1 MRYCILFMCMF
12 ISGMLNLKA
21 ETKAIIKNAWIET
34 NISQHDQPGLALH
47 FDFDLSGAKNKL
59 IGCQAMFFSRPG
71 GWALRDKNNKYRL
84 SPSLNYVA
92 AFDYFRAK
100 TNDQKIENMSIFIP
114 AEELHLNY
122 GHRYRIYVQLSIY
135 SNPGKNGEFLAESD
149 YLPVVIDMTN
159 PNLIRTVADYSGNVT
174 VAEAEETARKRRNGE
189 VATARPV
196 VTKDPK
202 NPSAKSPEEPRT
214 TWSSKKAKRVSVD
227 PATFWKK
234 EEVDSAS
241 MPKVYIEF

>member
-1 MRYCILFMCMF
+1 MKYNLLLLCILICGALTMNAE
-12 ISGMLNLKA
+12 SKA
-21 ETKAIIKNAWIET
+21 LIKNVWIET
-34 NISQHDQPGLALH
+34 NVEKNDQPGLAIH
-47 FDFDLSGAKNKL
+47 FDFDLSGAKDKL

-135 SNPGKNGEFLAESD
+135 SDPGKNGEFLAESD
-149 YLPVVIDMTN
+149 YLPVIIDMTN
-159 PNLIRTVADYSGNVT
+159 PNTIKSQPDFSGSVT
-174 VAEAEETARKRRNGE
+174 VAEAEEAAKKRRNGE

-196 VTKDPK
+196 VTKDPN
-202 NPSAKSPEEPRT
+202 NPNATTSPEEPRT
-214 TWSSKKAKRVSVD
+214 TWSSKKIKRVSID
-227 PATFWKK
+227 PATFWTKQ
-234 EEVDSAS
+234 EVDSAS
-241 MPKVYIEF
+241 LPKVYIE

>member
-1 MRYCILFMCMF
+1 MMLCIFLT
-12 ISGMLNLKA
+12 GMLNLKA
-21 ETKAIIKNAWIET
+21 ETKAVIKNAWIET
-34 NISQHDQPGLALH
+34 DMEKNDQPGLAMH
-47 FDFDLSGAKNKL
+47 FDFDLSGAKDKL
-59 IGCQAMFFSRPG
+59 IGCQVMFFSRPG

-100 TNDQKIENMSIFIP
+100 SNEQKIENMSIFIP

-149 YLPVVIDMTN
+149 YFPVIIDMTN
-159 PNLIRTVADYSGNVT
+159 PNTMKAVPDFSGSVT
-174 VAEAEETARKRRNGE
+174 VAEAEEAAKKRRSGE
-189 VATARPV
+189 VASATRPV
-196 VTKDPK
+196 VTKDPN
-202 NPSAKSPEEPRT
+202 NPNASNPREPKT
-214 TWSSKKAKRVSVD
+214 TWSSKKIKRVSID
-227 PATFWKK
+227 PATFWQK

-241 MPKVYIEF
+241 LPKVYIEY

>member
-1 MRYCILFMCMF
+1 MRYYILLLCMF
-12 ISGMLNLKA
+12 LSGILTLNAGSKA
-21 ETKAIIKNAWIET
+21 TIKNTWIET
-34 NISQHDQPGLALH
+34 NVEKNDQPGLAMH
-47 FDFDLSGAKNKL
+47 FDFDLSGAKDKL
-59 IGCQAMFFSRPG
+59 IGCQVMFFSRPG
-71 GWALRDKNNKYRL
+71 GWALRDRNNKYRL

-149 YLPVVIDMTN
+149 YLPVIIDMTT
-159 PNLIRTVADYSGNVT
+159 PNTMKAMPDYSGSVT
-174 VAEAEETARKRRNGE
+174 VAEAEEAAKKRRNGE
-189 VATARPV
+189 VATTRPV
-196 VTKDPK
+196 VTKDPN
-202 NPSAKSPEEPRT
+202 NPIAPATERTKT
-214 TWSSKKAKRVSVD
+214 TWSSKKIKRVSID
-227 PATFWKK
+227 PATFWQK

-241 MPKVYIEF
+241 LPKVYIE